1 MGRSQNESQPRH
13 PVCHLQRRLHLY
25 RDRRPS
31 SGPDFSFLNL
41 DWDAMGKMDREKVLK
56 SPTGVARITLCAKML
71 CLALLLVLSWAVLGI
86 LALLAYTV
94 YTHTENL

>member
-1 MGRSQNESQPRH
+1 
-13 PVCHLQRRLHLY
+13 
-25 RDRRPS
+25 
-31 SGPDFSFLNL
+31 
-41 DWDAMGKMDREKVLK
+41 MGKMDREKVL
-56 SPTGVARITLCAKML
+56 TCTRRITLCAKML